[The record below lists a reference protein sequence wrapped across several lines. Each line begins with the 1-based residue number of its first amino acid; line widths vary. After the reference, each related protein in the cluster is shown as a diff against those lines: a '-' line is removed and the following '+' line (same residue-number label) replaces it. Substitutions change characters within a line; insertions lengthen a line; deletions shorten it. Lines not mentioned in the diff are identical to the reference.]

1 MNHSIDFFR
10 DEVRNGFYIPT
21 AVKQAWASCLDVLKE
36 VDRVCT
42 KYGIKYFADWGSFL
56 GAVMMAIGFFIAV
69 PSCCRRRC
77 RSIPY
82 GFFGSSASSFIITN
96 PGGRIKHNPVRP
108 GHRHRRTVRF
118 PAAGHAAAAEDPG
131 GQRHH
136 REGQDPPRAAQRHDP
151 DLIIL
156 SAQKTASAP
165 DDRRAGFLMRVLLF
179 SCSRQRPGP
188 ARKPAGRM
196 PPPI

>member
-1 MNHSIDFFR
+1 MEPKLIFLDIDGTLTPAGSNVPPASAM
-10 DEVRNGFYIPT
+10 DAVRKAQAKGHKVFLCTGRNPAMLAPVLALGF
-21 AVKQAWASCLDVLKE
+21 D
-36 VDRVCT
+36 
-42 KYGIKYFADWGSFL
+42 
-56 GAVMMAIGFFIAV
+56 GAVAGAD
-69 PSCCRRRC
+69 
-77 RSIPY
+77 
-82 GFFGSSASSFIITN
+82 GDL
-96 PGGRIKHNPVRP
+96 PV
-108 GHRHRRTVRF
+108 HRYRRTVRL
-118 PAAGHAAAAEDPG
+118 PAVGPAAAAEDPG
-131 GQRHH
+131 GQRHR